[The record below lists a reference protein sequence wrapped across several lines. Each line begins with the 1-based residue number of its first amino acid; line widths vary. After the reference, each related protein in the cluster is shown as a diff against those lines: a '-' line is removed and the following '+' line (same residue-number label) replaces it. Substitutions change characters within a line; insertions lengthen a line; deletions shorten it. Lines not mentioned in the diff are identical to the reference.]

1 LSFLTLI
8 TSPYYVEIDDK
19 ERKSGIPATVLLE
32 CADTKKWNI
41 KHWFGFM
48 QYLYIYVNAQMIP
61 VETTPGIGGGEDK
74 EQ

>member
-1 LSFLTLI
+1 
-8 TSPYYVEIDDK
+8 
-19 ERKSGIPATVLLE
+19 
-32 CADTKKWNI
+32 
-41 KHWFGFM
+41 M